1 LGAYQVWPA
10 APESIGVDGPLLSKD
25 IINGIFILLTLREM
39 LPEEDLR
46 TASTIFNALG
56 SVVRLRILKMLIETK
71 KPLHIKAVARNLGM
85 DYAAVYRH
93 VHVLRTARL
102 LEVFEVGRSRVLT
115 PRKPDL
121 ISELMQ
127 RTKEVHA

>member
-1 LGAYQVWPA
+1 M
-10 APESIGVDGPLLSKD
+10 LLM
-25 IINGIFILLTLREM
+25 LRKM

-46 TASTIFNALG
+46 NASTVFNALG

-71 KPLHIKAVARNLGM
+71 KPLHIKAVARNLDM

-115 PRKPDL
+115 PRKPEL
-121 ISELMQ
+121 ISELLQ
-127 RTKEVHA
+127 GARQIEA

>member
-1 LGAYQVWPA
+1 MR
-10 APESIGVDGPLLSKD
+10 D
-25 IINGIFILLTLREM
+25 M

-46 TASTIFNALG
+46 AASTIFNALG

-71 KPLHIKAVARNLGM
+71 KPLHIKAVARNLNM

-102 LEVFEVGRSRVLT
+102 LEVYEVGRSRVLT

-121 ISELMQ
+121 VGELIQKM
-127 RTKEVHA
+127 KEVGA

>member
-1 LGAYQVWPA
+1 
-10 APESIGVDGPLLSKD
+10 
-25 IINGIFILLTLREM
+25 M
-39 LPEEDLR
+39 LPEEELR
-46 TASTIFNALG
+46 GASMIFSALG

-71 KPLHIKAVARNLGM
+71 KPLHIKAVARNLNM

-102 LEVFEVGRSRVLT
+102 LDVFEVGRSRVLT

-121 ISELMQ
+121 ISELVH
-127 RTKEVHA
+127 RTKEVST

>member
-1 LGAYQVWPA
+1 M
-10 APESIGVDGPLLSKD
+10 SMRD
-25 IINGIFILLTLREM
+25 M

-46 TASTIFNALG
+46 AASTIFNALG

-71 KPLHIKAVARNLGM
+71 KPLHIKAVARNLNM

-115 PRKPDL
+115 PRKPEL
-121 ISELMQ
+121 ISDFLQ
-127 RTKEVHA
+127 RTREIEA

>member
-1 LGAYQVWPA
+1 LGAYEVWSA
-10 APESIGVDGPLLSKD
+10 ALESIEYARFFSKD
-25 IINGIFILLTLREM
+25 IINGIFLLLRVREM

-46 TASTIFNALG
+46 SASTIFNALG

-71 KPLHIKAVARNLGM
+71 KPLHIKAVARNLNM

-102 LEVFEVGRSRVLT
+102 LEVYEVGRSRVLT

-121 ISELMQ
+121 FGELI
-127 RTKEVHA
+127 RTTKEVGG

>member
-1 LGAYQVWPA
+1 
-10 APESIGVDGPLLSKD
+10 
-25 IINGIFILLTLREM
+25 M

-46 TASTIFNALG
+46 TASTVFNALG

-71 KPLHIKAVARNLGM
+71 KPLHIKAVARNLNM

-102 LEVFEVGRSRVLT
+102 LEVYEVGRSRVLT

-121 ISELMQ
+121 IRDLIQKTRDVAS
-127 RTKEVHA
+127 

>member
-1 LGAYQVWPA
+1 MTSSPYWA
-10 APESIGVDGPLLSKD
+10 
-25 IINGIFILLTLREM
+25 REM
-39 LPEEDLR
+39 VPEEDLR

-71 KPLHIKAVARNLGM
+71 KPLHIKAVARNLNM

-93 VHVLRTARL
+93 VHVLRSARL
-102 LEVFEVGRSRVLT
+102 LEVYEVGRSRVLT

-121 ISELMQ
+121 IRDLIQKMG
-127 RTKEVHA
+127 EVAG

>member
-1 LGAYQVWPA
+1 
-10 APESIGVDGPLLSKD
+10 
-25 IINGIFILLTLREM
+25 M

-71 KPLHIKAVARNLGM
+71 KPLHIKAVARNLNM

-102 LEVFEVGRSRVLT
+102 LEVYEVGRSRVLT
-115 PRKPDL
+115 PRKPDI
-121 ISELMQ
+121 ISEFIQ
-127 RTKEVHA
+127 RAKEVGG

>member
-1 LGAYQVWPA
+1 MV
-10 APESIGVDGPLLSKD
+10 PED
-25 IINGIFILLTLREM
+25 
-39 LPEEDLR
+39 DLR

-71 KPLHIKAVARNLGM
+71 KPLHIKAVARNLNM

-102 LEVFEVGRSRVLT
+102 LEVYEVGRSRVLT

-121 ISELMQ
+121 IRDLIQKM
-127 RTKEVHA
+127 REVAG